1 MFTIINPIKQI
12 ICSSW
17 NCFLYKFWEFLS
29 FRKISR
35 ILPVSIFYEFVIL
48 FLLLLI
54 PDFAYL
60 KNLLIDSY
68 NCLFLHSFTEGIRH
82 LRGFPGGTVLCLD
95 IQSCPTVL
103 DTQSCPMDCSPPG
116 SSVHGYFPGKNTGMG
131 CHALLQGI
139 FPTQGS
145 NQGLPHCRWILY
157 QLSNQGSPPGGTVVK
172 NPPAHAGDTGN
183 MGLIPGSGRSLGGGN
198 GNPLQYACLENP
210 MDRGDG
216 RATGHWV
223 AKNGTWLSNCAR
235 TSKASHNCMSVFI
248 QFKTLLTWFFFLWTW
263 VMFLFVV
270 YVFCS
275 YFNFL
280 FYVGA

>member
-17 NCFLYKFWEFLS
+17 NCFLYKFCEFLS

-60 KNLLIDSY
+60 KNLLIDSFNY
-68 NCLFLHSFTEGIRH
+68 LFLHSFTERIRH

-145 NQGLPHCRWILY
+145 NQGLLLIRRILY
-157 QLSNQGSPPGGTVVK
+157 QLSNQGSPPRWHSGKESTCPCRRHRRCGFDPFVWK
-172 NPPAHAGDTGN
+172 
-183 MGLIPGSGRSLGGGN
+183 IPWRRKWQD
-198 GNPLQYACLENP
+198 PLQYSCLGNP
-210 MDRGDG
+210 MDRGVWQSVRLQRVG
-216 RATGHWV
+216 YGWATEHTHICG
-223 AKNGTWLSNCAR
+223 C
-235 TSKASHNCMSVFI
+235 
-248 QFKTLLTWFFFLWTW
+248 
-263 VMFLFVV
+263 
-270 YVFCS
+270 
-275 YFNFL
+275 
-280 FYVGA
+280 